1 MKPPLILNLLV
12 IQTQAGSTISN
23 EGDNK
28 KMASTPNNTAP
39 VDIQQEIITEVSRKH
54 AAKEDIDIFEMARSL
69 ELDNGMKQL
78 RDHLVSLSIC
88 TKAEYARAVKI
99 SKTVK
104 VLGFYPQTA
113 VEFVDAYIKLNKI
126 EVNYQRAMKRVVL
139 PIVEGVIATEE
150 DRKDRTFD
158 AIARIIENDEINT
171 ATLARDLRLLVHE
184 LDLRFSKQEIDDAVS
199 SWFDAALNERVK
211 EVFYSVGSD
220 GKGLN
225 SADKLKAWE
234 IVAEQF
240 DNTAHGSDF
249 TVLVLKKFI
258 WQVKRKMLG
267 LPITNHLMPVITG
280 PQGVGKSTFVREY
293 LLKPVDE
300 LTGNADFKMLEEDRN
315 TEQWRNYVLFLDEM
329 GYAMKANIDN
339 VKNKITAANV
349 TGRPMG
355 TNSNVQYRQNAT
367 FIGCSNKELDQLIR
381 DETGNRRFVSLRYSS
396 KPNWAAMTE
405 LDPYALWLSVDE
417 RGDDPTATI
426 MDKLRESQELIREKS
441 AVEQWVDQLQVPMI
455 KHGKKQASAELY
467 RDYKMWAETYSSR
480 SIMDQLPWAKEFNR
494 LMKAGQISG
503 WESKRSGGH
512 SYYVYK

>member
-1 MKPPLILNLLV
+1 MKPPLNLNLLV

-23 EGDNK
+23 EGDNN

-199 SWFDAALNERVK
+199 RWFDAALNERIK
-211 EVFYSVGSD
+211 EERWF
-220 GKGLN
+220 GKF
-225 SADKLKAWE
+225 
-234 IVAEQF
+234 EQ
-240 DNTAHGSDF
+240 
-249 TVLVLKKFI
+249 
-258 WQVKRKMLG
+258 
-267 LPITNHLMPVITG
+267 
-280 PQGVGKSTFVREY
+280 
-293 LLKPVDE
+293 
-300 LTGNADFKMLEEDRN
+300 
-315 TEQWRNYVLFLDEM
+315 
-329 GYAMKANIDN
+329 
-339 VKNKITAANV
+339 
-349 TGRPMG
+349 
-355 TNSNVQYRQNAT
+355 
-367 FIGCSNKELDQLIR
+367 
-381 DETGNRRFVSLRYSS
+381 
-396 KPNWAAMTE
+396 
-405 LDPYALWLSVDE
+405 
-417 RGDDPTATI
+417 RG
-426 MDKLRESQELIREKS
+426 
-441 AVEQWVDQLQVPMI
+441 
-455 KHGKKQASAELY
+455 
-467 RDYKMWAETYSSR
+467 
-480 SIMDQLPWAKEFNR
+480 
-494 LMKAGQISG
+494 
-503 WESKRSGGH
+503 
-512 SYYVYK
+512 